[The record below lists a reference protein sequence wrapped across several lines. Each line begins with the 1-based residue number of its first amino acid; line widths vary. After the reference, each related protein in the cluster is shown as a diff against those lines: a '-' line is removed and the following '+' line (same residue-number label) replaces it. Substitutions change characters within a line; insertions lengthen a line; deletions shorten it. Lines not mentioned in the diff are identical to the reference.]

1 MKKGENNM
9 KVIVGGVI
17 EKDGKVLLVQEKQ
30 EICYGKW
37 NLPAGH
43 LDPNESIMQ
52 GAIREIK
59 EETGCDVELTG
70 IATIAN
76 RILEDDIFIEI
87 IFATK
92 LLNESIKID
101 PEEILDVKWWDI
113 EDVLNNMDD
122 KLRNLNFIKQPIKNI
137 KENKIGTLDIVNII

>member
-1 MKKGENNM
+1 M

-17 EKDGKVLLVQEKQ
+17 EKDGKILLVQEKK

-87 IFATK
+87 IFATRI
-92 LLNESIKID
+92 LNENIKIN
-101 PEEILDVKWWDI
+101 PEEILDVKWWDM
-113 EDVLNNMDD
+113 EDILNNMDD
-122 KLRNLNFIKQPIKNI
+122 KLRNLKFIKQPIKNI
-137 KENKIGTLDIVNII
+137 KENKIGTIDIVNII

>member
-1 MKKGENNM
+1 M
-9 KVIVGGVI
+9 
-17 EKDGKVLLVQEKQ
+17 QEKK
-30 EICYGKW
+30 EKCYGKW

-59 EETGCDVELTG
+59 EETGYDVELTG

-113 EDVLNNMDD
+113 EDVLNNIDD

>member
-1 MKKGENNM
+1 M

-17 EKDGKVLLVQEKQ
+17 EKEGKVLLVQEKQ
-30 EICYGKW
+30 EKCYGKW

-70 IATIAN
+70 VTSIAN
-76 RILEDDIFIEI
+76 RILENDIMVTIVFS
-87 IFATK
+87 TK
-92 LLNESIKID
+92 LINETIKID
-101 PEEILDVKWWDI
+101 PTEILDVKWWNI
-113 EDVLNNMDD
+113 EDILNNMDNE
-122 KLRNLNFIKQPIKNI
+122 LRDLNFIKQPIKNI
-137 KENKIGTLDIVNII
+137 IENKIGTIDIVNIL

>member
-1 MKKGENNM
+1 M

-17 EKDGKVLLVQEKQ
+17 EKNGKILLVQEKQ
-30 EICYGKW
+30 EKCYGKW

-70 IATIAN
+70 IANLAN
-76 RILEDDIFIEI
+76 RIMEDDIFVCIV
-87 IFATK
+87 FTTK
-92 LLNESIKID
+92 LLNENIKIN
-101 PEEILDVKWWDI
+101 PEEILKRI
-113 EDVLNNMDD
+113 
-122 KLRNLNFIKQPIKNI
+122 KL
-137 KENKIGTLDIVNII
+137 E

>member
-1 MKKGENNM
+1 M

-17 EKDGKVLLVQEKQ
+17 EKDGKVLLAQEKQ

>member
-1 MKKGENNM
+1 M

-17 EKDGKVLLVQEKQ
+17 EKDGKILLVQEKQ

-43 LDPNESIMQ
+43 LDTNESIKQ
-52 GAIREIK
+52 GAIREMK

-87 IFATK
+87 IFTTK

-101 PEEILDVKWWDI
+101 PDEILDVKWWDM
-113 EDVLNNMDD
+113 EDILNNMDD
-122 KLRNLNFIKQPIKNI
+122 KLRNLKFVKQPIKNI
-137 KENKIGTLDIVNII
+137 KENKIGTIDVVNII

>member
-1 MKKGENNM
+1 M

-17 EKDGKVLLVQEKQ
+17 EKNRKILLVQEKQ

-101 PEEILDVKWWDI
+101 PEEILDVKWWDM
-113 EDVLNNMDD
+113 EDILNNMDD
-122 KLRNLNFIKQPIKNI
+122 RLRNLNFIKQPIKNI
-137 KENKIGTLDIVNII
+137 KENKIGTIDIVNII

>member
-1 MKKGENNM
+1 M

-43 LDPNESIMQ
+43 LDHNESIMQ
-52 GAIREIK
+52 GAVREIK

-70 IATIAN
+70 VATIAN
-76 RILEDDIFIEI
+76 RILQDDIFIEI

-92 LLNESIKID
+92 LLNESIKINL
-101 PEEILDVKWWDI
+101 EEILDVKWWDI
-113 EDVLNNMDD
+113 EDILNNMDD

>member
-1 MKKGENNM
+1 MKA
-9 KVIVGGVI
+9 IFGGDI

-43 LDPNESIMQ
+43 LDPNESIMH

-122 KLRNLNFIKQPIKNI
+122 KLRNLNFIKQPVKNI